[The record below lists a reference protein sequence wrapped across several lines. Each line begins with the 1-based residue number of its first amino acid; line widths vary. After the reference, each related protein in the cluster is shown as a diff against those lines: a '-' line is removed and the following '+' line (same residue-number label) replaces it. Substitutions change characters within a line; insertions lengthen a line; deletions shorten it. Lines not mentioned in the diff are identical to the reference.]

1 MKMMKWIAVAVLLV
15 GGLGAGGYV
24 YWNGGEKPTAKYKTA
39 KIERGTIT
47 QVVTATGNINPV
59 LTVQVGSQVSGII
72 QNLYADF
79 NSVVKAGQLVARI
92 DPAPFR
98 AKVTEMEASLQNA
111 MGNLARARS
120 EFAQR
125 KLDFDRSQ
133 ALFAQDL
140 IARADV
146 DNTKTAHDT
155 AQAGIQI
162 AEAQVKQAQALLDKA
177 KVDLQYTYIH
187 SPVNGTV
194 ISRNVDVGQ
203 TVAASFQTPVLF
215 SVAQDLTKMQVDTN
229 VSESD
234 IGGVAEGKSATF
246 VVDAYSNMRFKGK
259 VIQVRNAP
267 INVQNVVT
275 YNVVIGVDNSDLS
288 LKPGMTANVSVV
300 IDRRDDVLKIP
311 NSALRFKPGFGKSS
325 EKPGGQSVSAAG
337 QPGGGAG
344 SGAPGSP
351 GKGGSPESGGRG
363 GRDGKSKPIV
373 WLPNAQGD
381 PRSVEVK
388 TGITDG
394 MFTELIEGG
403 VKEGEEVIVGLDT
416 PSQSLHGGRSGGALP
431 PGFGPPPTRRPS
443 TGSPRG
449 L

>member
-1 MKMMKWIAVAVLLV
+1 MMKWIAVVVLLV

-72 QNLYADF
+72 RNLYADF
-79 NSVVKAGQLVARI
+79 NSVVKAGELVARI
-92 DPAPFR
+92 DPAPFQ

-155 AQAGIQI
+155 AHAGIQI
-162 AEAQVKQAQALLDKA
+162 AEAQVKQAQALLQKA
-177 KVDLQYTYIH
+177 MLDLKYTNIY
-187 SPVNGTV
+187 SPVDGMV

-234 IGGVAEGKSATF
+234 IGGITEAKSATF
-246 VVDAYSNMRFKGK
+246 VVDTYPNQRFEGK

-275 YNVVIGVDNSDLS
+275 YNVVIGVDNTDLR
-288 LKPGMTANVSVV
+288 LKPGMTANVS
-300 IDRRDDVLKIP
+300 IILDRRDDVLKVP
-311 NSALRFKPGFGKSS
+311 NTALRFKPGLVRPG
-325 EKPGGQSVSAAG
+325 EKPGGQSAQAAAR
-337 QPGGGAG
+337 PGGDGK
-344 SGAPGSP
+344 SGAPAGA
-351 GKGGSPESGGRG
+351 GKGGPPDAGSRG
-363 GRDGKSKPIV
+363 GRESKAKSTV
-373 WLPNAQGD
+373 WLPNPQGD
-381 PRSVEVK
+381 LTPVELK

-394 MFTELIEGG
+394 AFTEILEGG
-403 VKEGEEVIVGLDT
+403 VKEGEDIITGLDT
-416 PSQSLHGGRSGGALP
+416 SRSPHGGRPGGSLP
-431 PGFGPPPTRRPS
+431 PGFGPQPSQRPGTS
-443 TGSPRG
+443 GPRG